1 MGIDDIIGQQVA
13 ELLGILNTLREQ
25 VSNGAYTTETDDIQS
40 TLAALSTAITNIMS
54 GSDIT
59 DGLETAFA
67 AFATTVNALV
77 GDADR
82 QDIIVLA
89 LGALTTTIDG
99 IVAKPLTITDVDT
112 AIDNYLTALD
122 AILNPT

>member
-1 MGIDDIIGQQVA
+1 MGSDDIGEQVSG
-13 ELLGILNTLREQ
+13 LLGNLNSLREQ
-25 VSNGAYTTETDDIQS
+25 VRNGAYTTETDDIQS
-40 TLAALSTAITNIMS
+40 TLTALSTATASIMS
-54 GSDIT
+54 GSDIA

-77 GDADR
+77 GDANR
-82 QDIIVLA
+82 QDIIVVA
-89 LGALTTTIDG
+89 LGALTTTIEG

-112 AIDNYLTALD
+112 AIDTYLAALD